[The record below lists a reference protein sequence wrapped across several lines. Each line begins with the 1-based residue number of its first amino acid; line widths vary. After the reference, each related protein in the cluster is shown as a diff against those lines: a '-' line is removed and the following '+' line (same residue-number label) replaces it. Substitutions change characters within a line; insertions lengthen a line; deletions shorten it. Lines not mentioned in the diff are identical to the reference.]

1 MKKRKEVGIGHL
13 MTDES
18 AWADLLLSK
27 TALILATL
35 IIMIAVYSLAGS
47 SADIVRK
54 DEVEII
60 ATKIASNI
68 DLIGSSRSG
77 YSLNYMTFDP
87 ESSEMKLNKRSDL
100 NISISSE
107 YIFCTLKENG
117 QDISAARE
125 LSYRTLPFSHDKLR
139 DMLSV
144 RFGADGN
151 ISQPISS
158 VFPYTDVTGFL
169 DNKGTDELYL
179 NMSQELCIQ
188 KTTIFVTNGG
198 EMNGLEYVLVYQ

>member
-27 TALILATL
+27 TALILATV
-35 IIMIAVYSLAGS
+35 IILMAVYSLAGS
-47 SADIVRK
+47 SAEIARK
-54 DEVEII
+54 DEVETI

-68 DLIGSSRSG
+68 DLAGSSRSG
-77 YSLNYMTFDP
+77 NSLNCMTFDP
-87 ESSEMKLNKRSDL
+87 ESSEMQLSKISDL

-107 YIFCTLKENG
+107 YIFCTLKEKG
-117 QDISAARE
+117 KDISAARQ